1 MKRKLYFGS
10 ELTDICTFVL
20 IILYRDFLQDT
31 PIGINEWTTLLV
43 YQSSS
48 QLQEANQSGIPKL
61 INSKTFIK
69 GFFVHALVFE
79 IFPLPYKTSV
89 CYTCRANLS
98 FDSVTKSVLSLHR
111 FAK

>member
-1 MKRKLYFGS
+1 MRFSSMKRKFYFVS

-43 YQSSS
+43 YQTSS
-48 QLQEANQSGIPKL
+48 QLQEAYQSGIPKL

-79 IFPLPYKTSV
+79 IFPLP
-89 CYTCRANLS
+89 
-98 FDSVTKSVLSLHR
+98 
-111 FAK
+111 

>member
-1 MKRKLYFGS
+1 MRLSSMKRKFYFVS

-43 YQSSS
+43 YQTSS
-48 QLQEANQSGIPKL
+48 QLQEAYQSGIPKL

-79 IFPLPYKTSV
+79 IFPLP
-89 CYTCRANLS
+89 
-98 FDSVTKSVLSLHR
+98 
-111 FAK
+111 

>member
-1 MKRKLYFGS
+1 MKRKFYFGS

-31 PIGINEWTTLLV
+31 PIGINEWATLLV

-69 GFFVHALVFE
+69 GFLFTRLYSKFFLYLIKQA
-79 IFPLPYKTSV
+79 
-89 CYTCRANLS
+89 
-98 FDSVTKSVLSLHR
+98 SVTRAGPIYRLTQ
-111 FAK
+111 